1 VYESVP
7 QKEHPALPRT
17 SHDERARQLF
27 AKDFRKYMLL
37 DVPRSTRQIWE
48 TEVKPTVA
56 ARSGSGSIDHQTA
69 RDAMWQHG
77 FLRAAM
83 GLQRVSQELLW
94 NSITPVVERQAASI
108 NAEVAAAAK
117 RGPGSLDLDANV
129 PVPEYLTQ
137 VDIHCMPGNYHTECA
152 PGDASLGAVFDRGS
166 FLYAL
171 GGAGELND
179 AIGRLLVMKLRE
191 QYPLLAPRRILDMG
205 CTIGH
210 NTLPLCDA
218 YPDAELHAVDVGAP
232 MLRYAHARAVALGK
246 KVHWHQ
252 RDVRDTRFPD
262 GHFDLVTSSI
272 MFHEVHPDEIGAVFR
287 EAWRVLAPGGVMAHI
302 DIPNYFAYPD
312 PLLVSLVHAD
322 TFHNNEPFWG
332 EMHRRDLVQLMV
344 DAGFPS
350 ETCFRGV
357 AAMGTFP
364 WSWFG
369 AVKA

>member
-1 VYESVP
+1 MYESVP

-117 RGPGSLDLDANV
+117 RGPGSLDLDPSL

-344 DAGFPS
+344 DAGFPR